1 MYMRKPSFRADMSLY
16 KAFMQDRLT
25 VQLQVKDLFKTSRQC
40 LTMFYGS
47 MRETLWGAP
56 AQRRVSLTVRY
67 KFNVGKSKYKGT
79 GAGQSQK
86 SRM

>member
-1 MYMRKPSFRADMSLY
+1 MMKPSFRADLSLY

-25 VQLQVKDLFKTSRQC
+25 VQLLVKDLFKTSRRRMT
-40 LTMFYGS
+40 LFYGS
-47 MRETLWGAP
+47 MRETFWGTP
-56 AQRRVSLTVRY
+56 AQRKISLTVRY

>member
-1 MYMRKPSFRADMSLY
+1 
-16 KAFMQDRLT
+16 MQDRLT
-25 VQLQVKDLFKTSRQC
+25 VQLQVKDLFKTSRQR

-67 KFNVGKSKYKGT
+67 KFNVDKSKYK
-79 GAGQSQK
+79 AREQDRARKAVCRRQVC
-86 SRM
+86 